1 MQKVSIIIPVYNE
14 KKDILELLN
23 QVENASFAGLE
34 KEIIIVDDYS
44 NDGTKE
50 ILEELKN
57 KYKIYFH
64 EINKGKGAAIKT
76 ALEYATGDYTVIQ
89 DADLEYSP
97 DDYDKL
103 LPLLINKEAEVV
115 YGSRFLNKENH
126 KNFMLKNKFANIF
139 LTALTNVLYGSTI
152 SDMETCYKAFK
163 TEIIKNIK
171 INSNRFDFEPEITAK
186 ILKKKYILKE
196 VAINYKGRN
205 HTEGKK
211 INYKDGIRAI
221 LTLIKYRFFN

>member
-1 MQKVSIIIPVYNE
+1 MQKVSIIIPIYNE
-14 KKDILELLN
+14 KKDLLELLN
-23 QVENASFAGLE
+23 QVDSANFSGLE
-34 KEIIIVDDYS
+34 KEIILVDDFS
-44 NDGTKE
+44 TDGTRE
-50 ILEELKN
+50 ILKTLKD
-57 KYKIYFH
+57 KYKIYYH
-64 EINKGKGAAIKT
+64 DINKGKGAAIQT
-76 ALEYATGDYTVIQ
+76 ALNYVTGDYTVIQ

-115 YGSRFLNKENH
+115 YGSRFLNKENN
-126 KNFMLKNKFANIF
+126 KNFMLKNKMANIF

-196 VAINYKGRN
+196 VAINYKGRS
-205 HTEGKK
+205 HQDGKK
-211 INYKDGIRAI
+211 INYKDGFSAI
-221 LTLIKYRFFN
+221 LTLIKYKIFN

>member
-1 MQKVSIIIPVYNE
+1 MQKVSIIIPIYNE
-14 KKDILELLN
+14 KKDLLELLN
-23 QVENASFAGLE
+23 QVDSANFSGLE
-34 KEIIIVDDYS
+34 KEIILVDDFS
-44 NDGTKE
+44 TDGTRE
-50 ILEELKN
+50 ILKTLKD
-57 KYKIYFH
+57 KYKIYYH
-64 EINKGKGAAIKT
+64 DINKGKGAAIQT
-76 ALEYATGDYTVIQ
+76 ALNYVTGDYTVIQ

-97 DDYDKL
+97 ADYDKL

-115 YGSRFLNKENH
+115 YGSRFLNKENN
-126 KNFMLKNKFANIF
+126 KNFMLKNKMANIF

-196 VAINYKGRN
+196 VAINYQGRS
-205 HTEGKK
+205 HQDGKK
-211 INYKDGIRAI
+211 INYKDGFSAI
-221 LTLIKYRFFN
+221 LTLIKYKIFN

>member
-1 MQKVSIIIPVYNE
+1 ME
-14 KKDILELLN
+14 E
-23 QVENASFAGLE
+23 ASFANLE
-34 KEIIIVDDYS
+34 KEIIIVDDCS
-44 NDGTKE
+44 TDGTKE
-50 ILEELKN
+50 ILEEIKD
-57 KYKIYFH
+57 KYKIIFH
-64 EINKGKGAAIKT
+64 EENKGKGAAIQT
-76 ALEYATGDYTVIQ
+76 ALNYTTGDFTAIQ

-97 DDYDKL
+97 NDYDKL

-126 KNFMLKNKFANIF
+126 KNFMFKNKMANIF
-139 LTALTNVLYGSTI
+139 LTALTNILYGCTI

-196 VAINYKGRN
+196 VGITYKGRS
-205 HTEGKK
+205 HEEGKK
-211 INYKDGIRAI
+211 INYKDGLCAI
-221 LTLIKYRFFN
+221 FTLIKYKFFN

>member
-1 MQKVSIIIPVYNE
+1 MQKVSIIIPIYNE
-14 KKDILELLN
+14 KKDLLELLN
-23 QVENASFAGLE
+23 QVDSANFSGLE
-34 KEIIIVDDYS
+34 KEIILVDDFS
-44 NDGTKE
+44 TDGTRE
-50 ILEELKN
+50 ILKTLKY
-57 KYKIYFH
+57 KYKIYYH
-64 EINKGKGAAIKT
+64 DINKGKGAAIQT
-76 ALEYATGDYTVIQ
+76 ALNYVTGDYTVIQ

-115 YGSRFLNKENH
+115 YGSRFLNKENN
-126 KNFMLKNKFANIF
+126 KNFMLKNKMANIF

-196 VAINYKGRN
+196 VAINYKGRS
-205 HTEGKK
+205 HQDGKK
-211 INYKDGIRAI
+211 INYKDGFSAI
-221 LTLIKYRFFN
+221 LTLIKYKIFN

>member
-1 MQKVSIIIPVYNE
+1 MQKVSIIIPIYNE
-14 KKDILELLN
+14 KKDLLELLN
-23 QVENASFAGLE
+23 QVDSANFSGLE
-34 KEIIIVDDYS
+34 KEIILVDDFS
-44 NDGTKE
+44 TDGTRE
-50 ILEELKN
+50 ILKTLKD
-57 KYKIYFH
+57 KYKIYYH
-64 EINKGKGAAIKT
+64 DINKGKGAAIQT
-76 ALEYATGDYTVIQ
+76 ALNYVTGDYTVIQ

-115 YGSRFLNKENH
+115 YGSRFLNKENN
-126 KNFMLKNKFANIF
+126 KNFMLKNKMANIF

-196 VAINYKGRN
+196 VAINYKGRS
-205 HTEGKK
+205 HQDGKK
-211 INYKDGIRAI
+211 INYKDGFSAI
-221 LTLIKYRFFN
+221 LTLIKYKFFN

>member
-1 MQKVSIIIPVYNE
+1 MQKVSIIIPVFNE
-14 KKDILELLN
+14 EKDILKILA
-23 QVENASFAGLE
+23 QVEDASFCNLE

-44 NDGTKE
+44 TDSTKE
-50 ILEELKN
+50 ILKTVEN
-57 KYKIYFH
+57 KYQIYYH
-64 EINKGKGAAIKT
+64 EKNKGKGGAIKT
-76 ALEYATGDYTVIQ
+76 ALNYVTGDYTVIQ

-97 DDYDKL
+97 NDYDKL
-103 LPLLINKEAEVV
+103 LPLLINKEAEVI

-126 KNFMLKNKFANIF
+126 KNFMLKNKMANIF

-205 HTEGKK
+205 HNEGKK
-211 INYKDGIRAI
+211 INYKDGLCAI
-221 LTLIKYRFFN
+221 FTLIKYKLFD

>member
-1 MQKVSIIIPVYNE
+1 MQKVSIIIPIYNE
-14 KKDILELLN
+14 KNNLLEILK
-23 QVENASFAGLE
+23 QVDEANFCNLE
-34 KEIIIVDDYS
+34 KEIILVDDFS
-44 NDGTKE
+44 TDGTKE
-50 ILEELKN
+50 ILDTLKN
-57 KYKIYFH
+57 KYKIYYH
-64 EINKGKGAAIKT
+64 DINKGKGAAIQT
-76 ALEYATGDYTVIQ
+76 ALNYITGDYTVIQ

-115 YGSRFLNKENH
+115 YGSRFLNKENN
-126 KNFMLKNKFANIF
+126 KNFMLKNKMANIF

-186 ILKKKYILKE
+186 ILKKKYILEE
-196 VAINYKGRN
+196 VAINYKGRS
-205 HTEGKK
+205 HQDGKK
-211 INYKDGIRAI
+211 IKYKDGFSAI
-221 LTLIKYRFFN
+221 LTLIKYKIFN